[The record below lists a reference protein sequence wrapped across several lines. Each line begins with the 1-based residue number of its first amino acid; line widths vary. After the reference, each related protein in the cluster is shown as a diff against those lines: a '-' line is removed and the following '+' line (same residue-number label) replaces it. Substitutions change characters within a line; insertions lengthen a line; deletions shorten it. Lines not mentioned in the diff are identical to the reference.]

1 MSHLFP
7 LLASAAPEAAHAIAD
22 TAGVDAMTYLLGS
35 AREFAAIFFL
45 FWGLFFMFVGA
56 LGVFR
61 LPDVFH
67 RMHAASKCSTLGILG
82 LMLGVIFAVSTLA
95 ITTKAILTVV
105 FAFAAVPVG
114 SHLLAKAALKDGAPK
129 WSGTIDD
136 EWSKSQTAPLDMD

>member
-1 MSHLFP
+1 MTTLTF
-7 LLASAAPEAAHAIAD
+7 LAAATEAASQQ
-22 TAGVDAMTYLLGS
+22 AGEATEMDLMTFALTS
-35 AREFAAIFFL
+35 IREFAAVFFL
-45 FWGLFFMFVGA
+45 FFGLFFMFVGA
-56 LGVFR
+56 FGVYR

-82 LMLGVIFAVSTLA
+82 LMLGVIFAVGTLA

-129 WSGTIDD
+129 WSGTIQD
-136 EWSKSQTAPLDMD
+136 EWSQSPTAPTDMD